1 MLYVLSLCP
10 LLSLLSSR
18 SLSLSLSLSLC
29 LWKLV
34 GCLPVC
40 FALCISLYYVYCAR
54 ILMMCPFVHLFLS
67 LSISLSLALPLS
79 PSLLLLVLT
88 LYQSVSLSVNQPIPG
103 TGCVYICL
111 HLCLFR
117 ACVRGCVC
125 VLLCLPWYL
134 RFFTGD
140 CVFCDGNRCIPRQL
154 RSPVFS
160 NLWPASFA
168 TVSCPP
174 VFLPRLSG
182 VFCDGDRC
190 FVPL

>member
-18 SLSLSLSLSLC
+18 SLSLSLSLFVSLETCWLFACLFCSLYIFVLC
-29 LWKLV
+29 L
-34 GCLPVC
+34 
-40 FALCISLYYVYCAR
+40 LCKDFDDVSI
-54 ILMMCPFVHLFLS
+54 CPFVSFS
-67 LSISLSLALPLS
+67 LYLSLSLALPLS